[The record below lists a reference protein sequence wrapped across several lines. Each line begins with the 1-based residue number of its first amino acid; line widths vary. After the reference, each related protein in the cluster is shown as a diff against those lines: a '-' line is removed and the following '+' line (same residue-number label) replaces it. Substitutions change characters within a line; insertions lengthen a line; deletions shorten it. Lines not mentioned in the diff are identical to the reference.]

1 MSKIRFWLR
10 ITVALIVALL
20 FIAAFAGKFYGV
32 KIFDIQLVALLQNIR
47 WSTAAALGLFAIV
60 LVTFIGG
67 RLYCSTLC
75 PLGIFQELLIAIFH
89 RKQKMQ
95 KNRIVKY
102 FIAAVVFGSLIGG
115 TVFLL
120 RVLDPYSLSGAAAS
134 GALIGVCALVLI
146 AVLSWFKGRY
156 FCTNICPVG
165 ALLGLI
171 SKFSLCKIYISK
183 DTCVSCGN
191 CAKRCPSGCIDFK
204 NKQVD
209 NEICVKCLKCT
220 TICPKNSL
228 HYGQNLQLDNQPE
241 FSIRRRQFIIGA
253 AILTVFG
260 GAVSGGINLAKMI
273 AQKFKNI
280 IVPAGADNAGD
291 FANRCLNCNLCVQN
305 CPMKII
311 KKADAQYPAVHIEYD
326 SAFCA
331 FDCHKCGE
339 VCPSGAIKRM
349 DLAQKQKTRIG
360 LAHIDENTC
369 IRCGLCIMKC
379 PRETIVRNDEGIVKI
394 VPEGCIGCGACKIVC
409 PAQAISVAAVEK
421 QTIII

>member
-10 ITVALIVALL
+10 RAVALIVALL
-20 FIAAFAGKFYGV
+20 FVAAFAGKFYGV

-47 WSTAAALGLFAIV
+47 WSTAAALGLFAVV
-60 LVTFIGG
+60 LLTFIGG

-156 FCTNICPVG
+156 FCTNICPAG

-253 AILTVFG
+253 AVLTVFG

-331 FDCHKCGE
+331 FDCYKCGE

-379 PRETIVRNDEGIVKI
+379 PRETIVRNDGGIVKI
-394 VPEGCIGCGACKIVC
+394 MSEGCIGCGACKVVC
-409 PAQAISVAAVEK
+409 PAKAISITATEK